1 MKTKTFSI
9 FILSFIL
16 LISIDQHHTNAQ
28 ENPKPMKAKII
39 YIYDAYCGWCYGFS
53 PVINA
58 FHQKYQNDYTFEV
71 ISGGLIIG
79 DRVGPMDPNMA
90 KYIKGAIPRLMD
102 VTGVKISEAYVNT
115 LGNPTRINDSMIP
128 AKAMAAF
135 RKFEPNR
142 VVEFTSWLQKAQFVD
157 AKDLTQIEVYQ
168 EAAQTFNLPAE
179 DFIREMEASESIA
192 KSDFMKAQQWGI
204 TGFPAVVFDRGD
216 TLIALSNGF
225 TDLPNL
231 ETSLKQ
237 ALEYE
242 HK

>member
-28 ENPKPMKAKII
+28 ENRKPMKAKII

-71 ISGGLIIG
+71 VSGGLIIG
-79 DRVGPMDPNMA
+79 DRIGPMDPNMA

-102 VTGVKISEAYVNT
+102 ITGVKISEAYINS

-142 VVEFTSWLQKAQFVD
+142 VVEFASWLQKVQFVD
-157 AKDLTQIEVYQ
+157 SKDLTQIEVYKD
-168 EAAQTFNLPAE
+168 AATAFKISPD
-179 DFIREMEASESIA
+179 DFVREMEASTDDA

-204 TGFPAVVFDRGD
+204 TGFPAVLIDRGD

-231 ETSLKQ
+231 ESSLQQ

>member
-1 MKTKTFSI
+1 
-9 FILSFIL
+9 
-16 LISIDQHHTNAQ
+16 
-28 ENPKPMKAKII
+28 
-39 YIYDAYCGWCYGFS
+39 
-53 PVINA
+53 
-58 FHQKYQNDYTFEV
+58 
-71 ISGGLIIG
+71 
-79 DRVGPMDPNMA
+79 
-90 KYIKGAIPRLMD
+90 
-102 VTGVKISEAYVNT
+102 
-115 LGNPTRINDSMIP
+115 MIP

-142 VVEFTSWLQKAQFVD
+142 VVEFASWLQKAQFVD

>member
-9 FILSFIL
+9 FILAFIL
-16 LISIDQHHTNAQ
+16 LISINQHRTNAQ

-53 PVINA
+53 PVITA
-58 FHQKYQNDYTFEV
+58 FHKKYQNDYTFEV

-79 DRVGPMDPNMA
+79 DRIGPMDPNMA

-102 VTGVKISEAYVNT
+102 ITGVIISEAYINS

-135 RKFEPNR
+135 RKLEPNR
-142 VVEFTSWLQKAQFVD
+142 VVEFASWLQKVQFVD
-157 AKDLTQIEVYQ
+157 SKDLTQIEVYRD
-168 EAAQTFNLPAE
+168 AATAFKISPD
-179 DFIREMEASESIA
+179 DFVREMEASTDDA

-204 TGFPAVVFDRGD
+204 TGFPAVLIDRGD

-231 ETSLKQ
+231 ESSLQQ

>member
-9 FILSFIL
+9 FILAFIL
-16 LISIDQHHTNAQ
+16 LISINQHRTNAQ

-135 RKFEPNR
+135 RKLEPNR
-142 VVEFTSWLQKAQFVD
+142 VVEFASWLQKVQFVD
-157 AKDLTQIEVYQ
+157 SKDLTQIEVYRD
-168 EAAQTFNLPAE
+168 AATAFKISPD
-179 DFIREMEASESIA
+179 DFVREMEASTDDA

-204 TGFPAVVFDRGD
+204 TGFPAVLIDRGD

>member
-1 MKTKTFSI
+1 M
-9 FILSFIL
+9 
-16 LISIDQHHTNAQ
+16 DQKHSNAQ
-28 ENPKPMKAKII
+28 ENRKPMKAKII
-39 YIYDAYCGWCYGFS
+39 YVYDAYCGWCYGFS
-53 PVINA
+53 PVINS

-90 KYIKGAIPRLMD
+90 KYIKGAIPRLMEI
-102 VTGVKISEAYVNT
+102 TGVKISDTYINS
-115 LGNPTRINDSMIP
+115 LGDPIRINDSMIP

-135 RKFEPNR
+135 RKFAPNR
-142 VVEFTSWLQKAQFVD
+142 MIEFASWLQKTQFVG
-157 AKDLTQIEVYQ
+157 AKDLTNVEVYKD
-168 EAAQTFNLPAE
+168 AALEFNISAD
-179 DFIREMEASESIA
+179 DFIREMEASEPGA
-192 KSDFMKAQQWGI
+192 KADFMKAQQWGI

-231 ETSLKQ
+231 ESSLRL
-237 ALEYE
+237 ALDYE